1 MPLLAELRRLE
12 RTCRPDAILVSAP
25 PFSSFLAVALFAAK
39 ARIPWV
45 AEFRDRW
52 ADDPYALIPNWRRAA
67 DRRIE
72 NWAVGR
78 AAGIVTVPKPWS
90 EHYARVYQLPVCTAM
105 NGFDPHDFT
114 GLNPVHPPGRLP
126 LSIVYIG
133 FVYPERRDPTALF
146 EALEASELAAGDV
159 RIFCYGSR
167 SDYLETCIDQV
178 GVRRFVQVED
188 PVPYAEALRLQ
199 SMADVLLLLQWDDPA
214 DEGNIPGKI
223 FEYLASLRRS
233 RARQL
238 VTARD
243 HSSLDH
249 GRVDEAGYVTAELG
263 QPLSRGAFRIF
274 RQRVGHQLGVEGR
287 VHNPRR
293 CLPNED
299 MRALAA
305 KMLAVLVPYEPLAAV
320 RAARP
325 DQDAGGRQGGERRL
339 QGADDLLRRIG
350 RSLGTPKCRLVEQRR
365 HERSTAHAAIAADV
379 DLDSHLQPAKLDPV
393 RILRVLALIAVYLAC
408 FVSWTH
414 RAWPPARSGVIMLA
428 GNRHE
433 PGRRVAV
440 LLPRPDRREPD
451 AGAAGDGSRR
461 VHRGSTVRSRNLPRF
476 KVAFQR

>member
-1 MPLLAELRRLE
+1 MSHHPREGHIKIRILLVTWHFPPVNAIADVRLGKLARFLAAESHDLRVITVDNPGGDRSLPVEIEADRVARTRFIDVDRLINPLVWYGRLGRRIRGAPTLARVKQAVGPTGQNQFSKLYRELVFLPDRYVGWCLPLLAELRRLE
-12 RTCRPDAILVSAP
+12 RTWRPDAILVSAP

-90 EHYARVYQLPVCTAM
+90 EHYARVYRLPVCTAM

-146 EALEASELAAGDV
+146 EALEASELTAGDV
-159 RIFCYGSR
+159 RIFFYGSR

-199 SMADVLLLLQWDDPA
+199 STADVLLLLQWDDPA

-223 FEYLASLRRS
+223 FEYLASRRPI
-233 RARQL
+233 L
-238 VTARD
+238 GLG
-243 HSSLDH
+243 SS
-249 GRVDEAGYVTAELG
+249 
-263 QPLSRGAFRIF
+263 
-274 RQRVGHQLGVEGR
+274 
-287 VHNPRR
+287 
-293 CLPNED
+293 
-299 MRALAA
+299 
-305 KMLAVLVPYEPLAAV
+305 
-320 RAARP
+320 
-325 DQDAGGRQGGERRL
+325 
-339 QGADDLLRRIG
+339 
-350 RSLGTPKCRLVEQRR
+350 
-365 HERSTAHAAIAADV
+365 
-379 DLDSHLQPAKLDPV
+379 
-393 RILRVLALIAVYLAC
+393 
-408 FVSWTH
+408 
-414 RAWPPARSGVIMLA
+414 
-428 GNRHE
+428 
-433 PGRRVAV
+433 
-440 LLPRPDRREPD
+440 
-451 AGAAGDGSRR
+451 
-461 VHRGSTVRSRNLPRF
+461 
-476 KVAFQR
+476 